1 MLIYK
6 VFYKNYDLRK
16 GDFIGALIERRM
28 NLRGKSRVETGLR
41 WAKLTFGQKV
51 RDRHAIFVVPHESN
65 LKNNPIA
72 PVKKVIFTKEELY
85 GMMKGVSQ
93 GIISEGDE
101 VLNTLS
107 WV

>member
-16 GDFIGALIERRM
+16 GDFIGALIERRG

-65 LKNNPIA
+65 LKNVPIA
-72 PVKKVIFTKEELY
+72 PVTKFVFTKEELY
-85 GMMKGVSQ
+85 GMMKGVSH

-101 VLNTLS
+101 VRNTLS
-107 WV
+107 PV

>member
-16 GDFIGALIERRM
+16 GDFIGALIERRGS
-28 NLRGKSRVETGLR
+28 LRGKSRVETGLR

-65 LKNNPIA
+65 LKNVPIA
-72 PVKKVIFTKEELY
+72 PVKKFVFTKEELY
-85 GMMKGVSQ
+85 GMMKDFSQ

-101 VLNTLS
+101 VRNTLS
-107 WV
+107 QV